1 MSIFK
6 SMNISSSALTAQSIR
21 MDTIAEN
28 IANANTTRAA
38 DGQPYRRKVVTFAQA
53 ESPSFAQH
61 LKNYIDGDG
70 TPGGGVTVKS
80 IETDPSPFKLVYDP
94 DHPDADQDGY
104 VSMPN
109 VDITKEMVDMISATR
124 SYEANVTALN
134 AFKNIAMKALQIG
147 K

>member
-1 MSIFK
+1 MSFLK
-6 SMNISSSALTAQSIR
+6 SMNISSSALTAQSLR

-28 IANANTTRAA
+28 IANANTTRTA
-38 DGQPYRRKVVTFAQA
+38 DGQPYRRKIVTFAQA
-53 ESPSFAQH
+53 EGSSFAQH
-61 LKNYIDGDG
+61 LKDYLNGNS
-70 TPGGGVTVKS
+70 GGGVAVRS
-80 IETDPSPFKLVYDP
+80 IENDPSPFKLVYDP
-94 DHPDADQDGY
+94 DHPDADENGY

-134 AFKNIAMKALQIG
+134 AFKNIAMKALEIG